1 MQVIYCF
8 KVLLVTQLLTND
20 ILKPQNACYQI
31 YLLSRQLPV
40 SYLFCFSFVAIP
52 AAYGSSRAGGRIK
65 AVAAGLHNSHSNT
78 GSEQHLW
85 PTLQVVAMLDPL
97 NEAEDQNC
105 IPTTQCW
112 VCNLL
117 SHNRNSFF
125 FFFFFFLKTHL
136 KKKSEPGCILF
147 LFTSVAFQKFLKYIY
162 IYIYIPIPVYK
173 T

>member
-1 MQVIYCF
+1 M
-8 KVLLVTQLLTND
+8 
-20 ILKPQNACYQI
+20 
-31 YLLSRQLPV
+31 

-85 PTLQVVAMLDPL
+85 PTLQVVAMLDAL

-105 IPTTQCW
+105 ILTTQCW

-117 SHNRNSFF
+117 SHNRNSLTVEESFKEPQTNF
-125 FFFFFFLKTHL
+125 MIQSGNRILGFLG
-136 KKKSEPGCILF
+136 KSCR
-147 LFTSVAFQKFLKYIY
+147 TSFICG
-162 IYIYIPIPVYK
+162 I
-173 T
+173 